1 MTLKYLIEKEFR
13 QFRRNAFLPKLVLAM
28 PCLMMLILPWAA
40 DLETKNVNLSVCDSD
55 RSSLSARLTRKVL
68 SSGYF
73 TPTDI
78 SDSYSRAM
86 ESVEKGDAD
95 LILEIPH
102 GFESDLTKTNAASLM
117 ISANAINGTKGIIGS
132 TYLSSIAASFAEELA
147 EESGRAT
154 AGISPV
160 VKIATQNRFNPS
172 MEYKP
177 FMVPALMVMLL
188 TLIAGFLPA
197 LNIVSEKETGTI
209 EQINVTP
216 VNKFTFILSKL
227 IPYWI
232 IGFAVLTLCFGI
244 AFFVYGLV
252 PSGNAGILYLSSFV
266 YVLAVSGF
274 GLVISNYSSAMQ
286 QAMFVMFFFTIIFLL
301 MSGLFTPVRSMPE
314 WAQRITI
321 FNPLK
326 YFIEIMRGVYLKGSA
341 LSELGG
347 QIGALCCFAAVSNI
361 WAILSY
367 SKRN

>member
-28 PCLMMLILPWAA
+28 PCLMMLVLPWAA
-40 DLETKNVNLSVCDSD
+40 DLETKNVNLSVCDND
-55 RSSLSARLTRKVL
+55 RSSVSTRLIGKVL

-73 TPTDI
+73 TPTDV

-86 ESVEKGDAD
+86 ESVEKGDSD
-95 LILEIPH
+95 IILEIPR
-102 GFESDLTKTNAASLM
+102 GFELDLTKTKVARLM
-117 ISANAINGTKGIIGS
+117 ISVNAINGTKGIIGS
-132 TYLSSIAASFAEELA
+132 TYLSSIAKSFAEELVG
-147 EESGRAT
+147 ESGGAT
-154 AGISPV
+154 TGISPV
-160 VKIATQNRFNPS
+160 VEIATHNRFNPS
-172 MEYKP
+172 MAYKP

-216 VNKFTFILSKL
+216 VKKLTFILSKL

-232 IGFAVLTLCFGI
+232 IGFVVLSLCFGI

-252 PSGNAGILYLSSFV
+252 PSGNAGILYLASFV
-266 YVLAVSGF
+266 YVLAISGF
-274 GLVISNYSSAMQ
+274 GLVISNYSTAMQ

-314 WAQRITI
+314 WAQRITM

-326 YFIEIMRGVYLKGSA
+326 YFIEIMRGVYLKGSG

-347 QIGALCCFAAVSNI
+347 CIGALCCFAAVSNV

-367 SKRN
+367 RKNN

>member
-28 PCLMMLILPWAA
+28 PCLMMLVLPWAA
-40 DLETKNVNLSVCDSD
+40 DLETRNVNLSVCDSD
-55 RSSLSARLTRKVL
+55 RSSMSTRLTGKVL
-68 SSGYF
+68 SSSYF
-73 TPTDI
+73 TPVDV
-78 SDSYSRAM
+78 SESYSRAM
-86 ESVEKGDAD
+86 ESVERGDAD
-95 LILEIPH
+95 IILEIPR
-102 GFESDLTKTNAASLM
+102 GFELDLMKTNVARLR
-117 ISANAINGTKGIIGS
+117 ISVNAINGTKGIIGS
-132 TYLSSIAASFAEELA
+132 TYLSSIANSFAEELA
-147 EESGRAT
+147 VESGRAT
-154 AGISPV
+154 AGTPV
-160 VKIATQNRFNPS
+160 VEIATQNRFNPG

-216 VNKFTFILSKL
+216 VKKLTFILSKL

-232 IGFAVLTLCFGI
+232 IGFVVLSLCFGI

-274 GLVISNYSSAMQ
+274 GLVISNYSTAMQ

-314 WAQRITI
+314 WAQRITM

-326 YFIEIMRGVYLKGSA
+326 YFIEIMRGVYLKGSSLTE
-341 LSELGG
+341 LSGR
-347 QIGALCCFAAVSNI
+347 IVALCCFAAVSNI